1 MPRPRTF
8 KTLILN
14 INPPTALLSPMSA
27 NLAPGFGLELRL
39 GVVLGGL
46 LFNRVGRV
54 RRSPKWSVEI
64 LPGSRGRDIVQDGRV
79 VPVGALASIREVT
92 FCTDKAGLSILHW
105 LA

>member
-1 MPRPRTF
+1 
-8 KTLILN
+8 
-14 INPPTALLSPMSA
+14 MSA

-64 LPGSRGRDIVQDGRV
+64 LPGSRGRDIVQTEGW
-79 VPVGALASIREVT
+79 SQ
-92 FCTDKAGLSILHW
+92 
-105 LA
+105 

>member
-1 MPRPRTF
+1 
-8 KTLILN
+8 
-14 INPPTALLSPMSA
+14 MSA

-64 LPGSRGRDIVQDGRV
+64 MPGSRGRDIVQDGRL
-79 VPVGALASIREVT
+79 VPGGALASMEQVT
-92 FCTDKAGLSILHW
+92 FCTDKVQNDWQPARAGYLRETVCRSCIGW
-105 LA
+105 LDK